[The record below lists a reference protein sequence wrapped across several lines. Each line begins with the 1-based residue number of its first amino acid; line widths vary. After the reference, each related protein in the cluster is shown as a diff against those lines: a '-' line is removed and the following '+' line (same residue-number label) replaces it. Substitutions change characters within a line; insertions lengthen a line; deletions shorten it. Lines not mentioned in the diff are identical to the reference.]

1 LSQGIDPGHQSRRAL
16 LHCMRLHQGSSRSPQ
31 CNQAS
36 RGTPWRALDGDAISS
51 GVCPTDPVMSATL
64 RGMEQA

>member
-1 LSQGIDPGHQSRRAL
+1 LPQGIDPGHQSRRPL
-16 LHCMRLHQGSSRSPQ
+16 LHHMRHQVSSRSAL

-36 RGTPWRALDGDAISS
+36 RGTPWRAKEGEGTSS
-51 GVCPTDPVMSATL
+51 GVCPIDPVMSATM